1 MDLAQHVI
9 ADGRVLLLRRYQRVD
24 VDDDLSASSSKVVEE
39 GPGGKES
46 VNGEA
51 VVADDGEK
59 DEFDCSFWGKYQHFQ
74 CSIHATR
81 SDLTVEEFD
90 YCAVLGILDTS
101 TNGLRDLVC
110 DRREIFTFDG
120 IEYLPIKMPE
130 KKNDLKK
137 LER

>member
-1 MDLAQHVI
+1 MEFVSKIEETGDII
-9 ADGRVLLLRRYQRVD
+9 ATTEISITDVSDGFENRALFFD
-24 VDDDLSASSSKVVEE
+24 ID
-39 GPGGKES
+39 
-46 VNGEA
+46 
-51 VVADDGEK
+51 DDGEK

-81 SDLTVEEFD
+81 SGLTVEEFD

-130 KKNDLKK
+130 KKNGQKN
-137 LER
+137 